1 MSNKGKYSLL
11 VCLAFL
17 LMVTAVTIAGGKW
30 KKHTVLKS
38 DAAGYYAYLPALF
51 IYDDLYTCGFYPD
64 VDSVYN
70 PGDGVV
76 YYGVQRHAETGRVY
90 FKYNY
95 GVAAFEMPL
104 FLTAH
109 CITKL
114 SGKYATDG
122 YSAPYQL
129 AIALSTVL
137 FSFFGL
143 LLLRLLLLRFFND
156 LTVAIVLFITGF
168 GTNYLAQVITQPGI
182 SHVYMIFLY
191 AAILY
196 SVHRFTETARGWF
209 LLVVAA
215 ALAMVLVTR
224 SSGVF
229 IVIPV
234 LFWQVGENLFARVVW
249 QYMRTRPVLFT
260 GIALLGFLPVFVQML
275 YWQLTTGHWYFYT
288 YRREYFDFA
297 NSQIVNGLFSYRKG
311 WLLYTPLALL
321 GFAGLLPMWRNERLR
336 FAVVPVTAY
345 FIITVYVVFS
355 WWQWYYGGSF
365 GCRVMVES
373 LVVLAVPLGA
383 FVNWAQQQR
392 LVVKMLLGGMI
403 VAGVFLNLFQTV
415 QYGKGIIHWQK
426 MNKEYYWRVFGRLQV
441 SEEDKKLLMQ
451 TEELDTDNSPL
462 R

>member
-1 MSNKGKYSLL
+1 MSSKGNYSLF
-11 VCLAFL
+11 VALAFL
-17 LMVTAVTIAGGKW
+17 FLVTAITIVGGKW

-51 IYDDLYTCGFYPD
+51 VYGDLYKCSYYTH

-76 YYGVQRHAETGRVY
+76 YYGLQRHPETGSIY

-95 GVAAFEMPL
+95 GVAAFELPAFAIAHL
-104 FLTAH
+104 FAR
-109 CITKL
+109 L
-114 SGKYATDG
+114 SGTYAADG
-122 YSAPYQL
+122 YSVPYQL
-129 AIALSTVL
+129 AAALSTVL
-137 FSFFGL
+137 FSFLGL
-143 LLLRLLLLRFFND
+143 LLLRNFLLYLFD
-156 LTVAIVLFITGF
+156 DWVVAIALIVITF
-168 GTNYLAQVITQPGI
+168 GTNYLAQVITQPGL
-182 SHVYMIFLY
+182 SHVYMFFLY
-191 AAILY
+191 SAILY
-196 SVHRFTETARGWF
+196 GTHVFTLSGKGRYL
-209 LLVVAA
+209 LLVVV
-215 ALAMVLVTR
+215 ALAMVMVTR

-234 LFWQVGENLFARVVW
+234 LFWQAGGKRLLDVVNQYLRTNTAIFAGI
-249 QYMRTRPVLFT
+249 VLT
-260 GIALLGFLPVFVQML
+260 GFSVIFIQLL
-275 YWQLTTGHWYFYT
+275 YWQLTTGYWYFYT

-297 NSQIVNGLFSYRKG
+297 NCQLVNGLFSYRKG
-311 WLLYTPLALL
+311 WFLYSPLVLL

-336 FAVVPVTAY
+336 FAVVPVIAY
-345 FIITVYVVFS
+345 FLMTVYLVFS

-383 FVNWAQQQR
+383 LINWAQQKR
-392 LVVKMLLGGMI
+392 LAVKMLIGAII

-441 SEEDKKLLMQ
+441 SEEDKKLLEQ
-451 TEELDTDNSPL
+451 TEELNTNNSP
-462 R
+462 RR